1 MLPVT
6 RINATTDD
14 LAAIQAQ
21 LESMA
26 QQMPAMVQ
34 GMTAVLETSV
44 PVSLAGYLSAV
55 RSSGMKVVG
64 VSGALLEADAAGLGL
79 PVLPADT
86 GAAKPARGA
95 AQTAS
100 VPQSAAPET
109 VPAPAPAPAS
119 APAARTSSRLIAD
132 PIRGGQQIYARGADL
147 TITHQVGA
155 GAEVVADG
163 NIHIYGRLAGRAIAG
178 ADGDTQARIF
188 CRRFEPELVAI
199 AGVYAVA
206 EQLHGEWLGK
216 PAQVFLQDGTLKVE
230 RLD

>member
-1 MLPVT
+1 MLSVT

-14 LAAIQAQ
+14 LSAIEAQ
-21 LESMA
+21 LATMA

-44 PVSLAGYLSAV
+44 PLPLAAYVSAV
-55 RSSGMKVVG
+55 RGSGMTVVG

-86 GAAKPARGA
+86 GAKAPRSGA
-95 AQTAS
+95 AETDVTA
-100 VPQSAAPET
+100 PPPTPTAP
-109 VPAPAPAPAS
+109 VVS
-119 APAARTSSRLIAD
+119 APAVAVRAASRLVAE
-132 PIRGGQQIYARGADL
+132 PIRGGQQLYARGTDL

-163 NIHIYGRLAGRAIAG
+163 SIHIYGRLAGRAIAG
-178 ADGDTQARIF
+178 ADGDASARIF

-206 EQLHGEWLGK
+206 EQLHGQWLGK

>member
-1 MLPVT
+1 MRSVS
-6 RINATTDD
+6 I
-14 LAAIQAQ
+14 
-21 LESMA
+21 S
-26 QQMPAMVQ
+26 
-34 GMTAVLETSV
+34 TS
-44 PVSLAGYLSAV
+44 
-55 RSSGMKVVG
+55 
-64 VSGALLEADAAGLGL
+64 ALLL
-79 PVLPADT
+79 
-86 GAAKPARGA
+86 
-95 AQTAS
+95 S
-100 VPQSAAPET
+100 SISAAR
-109 VPAPAPAPAS
+109 APAPA
-119 APAARTSSRLIAD
+119 ARISSRLIAD

>member
-44 PVSLAGYLSAV
+44 PLSLAGYLSAV

-79 PVLPADT
+79 PVLPADPA
-86 GAAKPARGA
+86 AAKPARGA
-95 AQTAS
+95 AQAAS
-100 VPQSAAPET
+100 VPQST
-109 VPAPAPAPAS
+109 
-119 APAARTSSRLIAD
+119 APAARISSRLIAD

>member
-44 PVSLAGYLSAV
+44 PLSLAGYLSAV

-79 PVLPADT
+79 PVLPADPA
-86 GAAKPARGA
+86 AAKPARGA
-95 AQTAS
+95 AQAAS
-100 VPQSAAPET
+100 VPQSTAPET
-109 VPAPAPAPAS
+109 VSAAARAPAS
-119 APAARTSSRLIAD
+119 AARISSRLIAD

-163 NIHIYGRLAGRAIAG
+163 NIHIYGRLAGRALAG

>member
-1 MLPVT
+1 MLSVT

-14 LAAIQAQ
+14 LSAIEAQ
-21 LESMA
+21 LATMA

-44 PVSLAGYLSAV
+44 PLSLAAYVSAV
-55 RSSGMKVVG
+55 RGSGMTVVG

-86 GAAKPARGA
+86 GAKTPRSGA
-95 AQTAS
+95 AETDVTA
-100 VPQSAAPET
+100 PPPTPTAP
-109 VPAPAPAPAS
+109 VAPVAPAPAVAVR
-119 APAARTSSRLIAD
+119 AASRLVAE
-132 PIRGGQQIYARGADL
+132 PIRGGQQLYARGTDL

-163 NIHIYGRLAGRAIAG
+163 SIHIYGRLAGRAIAG
-178 ADGDTQARIF
+178 ADGDTSARIF

-206 EQLHGEWLGK
+206 EQLHGQWLGK

>member
-79 PVLPADT
+79 PVLPADPA
-86 GAAKPARGA
+86 AAKPARGA
-95 AQTAS
+95 AQAAS
-100 VPQSAAPET
+100 VPQST
-109 VPAPAPAPAS
+109 
-119 APAARTSSRLIAD
+119 APAARISSRLIAD

>member
-34 GMTAVLETSV
+34 GMTAVLETSL
-44 PVSLAGYLSAV
+44 PLSLAGYLSAV

-64 VSGALLEADAAGLGL
+64 VSGPLLEADAAGLGL
-79 PVLPADT
+79 PVLPADPA
-86 GAAKPARGA
+86 AAKPARGA
-95 AQTAS
+95 AQAAS
-100 VPQSAAPET
+100 VPQPPAPET
-109 VPAPAPAPAS
+109 VSAAARVP
-119 APAARTSSRLIAD
+119 APAARISSRLIAD

>member
-26 QQMPAMVQ
+26 RQMPAMVQ

-95 AQTAS
+95 AQTAL

-109 VPAPAPAPAS
+109 VPAPAP

>member
-26 QQMPAMVQ
+26 RQMPAMVQ

-109 VPAPAPAPAS
+109 VPAP

>member
-26 QQMPAMVQ
+26 RQMPAMVQ

-95 AQTAS
+95 AQTAL

-109 VPAPAPAPAS
+109 VSAPAP

>member
-1 MLPVT
+1 MLSVT

-14 LAAIQAQ
+14 LAAIEAQ
-21 LESMA
+21 LATMA
-26 QQMPAMVQ
+26 EQMPAMVQ
-34 GMTAVLETSV
+34 GMTAVLETEV
-44 PVSLAGYLSAV
+44 PVSLAAYLSAI
-55 RSSGMKVVG
+55 RGSGMKVVG
-64 VSGALLEADAAGLGL
+64 VSGSLLEAEAAGLGL

-86 GAAKPARGA
+86 GAKPTR
-95 AQTAS
+95 
-100 VPQSAAPET
+100 SAAEQKPE
-109 VPAPAPAPAS
+109 VAAVAPPAKAAPTPTAPVR
-119 APAARTSSRLIAD
+119 AASRLIAD
-132 PIRGGQQIYARGADL
+132 PIRGGQQIYARGTDL

-163 NIHIYGRLAGRAIAG
+163 SIHIYGRLAGRAIAG

>member
-26 QQMPAMVQ
+26 RQMPAMVQ

-79 PVLPADT
+79 PVLPADPA
-86 GAAKPARGA
+86 AAKPARGA
-95 AQTAS
+95 AQAAS
-100 VPQSAAPET
+100 VPQSTAPET
-109 VPAPAPAPAS
+109 VSAAARAPAPA
-119 APAARTSSRLIAD
+119 ARISSRLIAD

>member
-1 MLPVT
+1 MKGRMLPVT

-26 QQMPAMVQ
+26 RQMPAMVQ

-95 AQTAS
+95 AQTAL

-109 VPAPAPAPAS
+109 VPAPAP